1 MMHDAYNVKKF
12 YIGFMSAVY
21 FYMYFI
27 RNLILVLFLL
37 CVLFLKYNECSI
49 HVFWNLQAYLHWRG
63 KGTNIYSQRQVNA
76 LQWSRS
82 SNSGAQFCTKVLKRV
97 ETVDI

>member
-1 MMHDAYNVKKF
+1 MF
-12 YIGFMSAVY
+12 
-21 FYMYFI
+21 
-27 RNLILVLFLL
+27 
-37 CVLFLKYNECSI
+37 
-49 HVFWNLQAYLHWRG
+49 FWNLQAYLHWRG

-82 SNSGAQFCTKVLKRV
+82 SNSGGQFCTKVLKRV